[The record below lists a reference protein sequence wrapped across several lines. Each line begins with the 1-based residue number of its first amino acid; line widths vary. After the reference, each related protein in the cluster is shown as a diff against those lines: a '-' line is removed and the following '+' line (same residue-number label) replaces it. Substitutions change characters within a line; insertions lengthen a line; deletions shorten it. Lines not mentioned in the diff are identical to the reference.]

1 MRRLTNKQIKNRIK
15 QYSEEYAGTETK
27 WKDVAIDLAKDFI
40 YNAQLEF
47 DHYLNNHYKE
57 LGGDTFQDRGNI
69 WKVAIDET
77 SQYLEDDF

>member
-1 MRRLTNKQIKNRIK
+1 MKRLTNKQIKNRVK

-47 DHYLNNHYKE
+47 ESFLNTHYTE
-57 LGGDTFQDRGNI
+57 LGGEPFDDYKNI